1 MTSYLALLMFQQV
14 DVLGHQSFIELTQ
27 IYLLRQIDNSCE
39 KLKSYSKNF
48 IDLNDFNN
56 EAKQLFKES
65 INVGEK

>member
-1 MTSYLALLMFQQV
+1 MFQQV
-14 DVLGHQSFIELTQ
+14 DVVGHQSFIELTQ
-27 IYLLRQIDNSCE
+27 IYLLRQFHNSCE

-56 EAKQLFKES
+56 EAKQLFKGS